1 MKTTHTTKLI
11 LLTATSMMA
20 LTTILGAF
28 GAHALKTILADYSL
42 NVFELAIRYSFYNT
56 IALFAL
62 AFLSTL
68 LINQKKI
75 KISFYL
81 IFIGTL
87 VFTCSLYALAL
98 LGKPILG
105 AITPIGGALI
115 IIGWII
121 TFYAIYKDLKVD
133 CD

>member
-1 MKTTHTTKLI
+1 
-11 LLTATSMMA
+11 MMA

-28 GAHALKTILADYSL
+28 GAHALKTILDDYSL

-62 AFLSTL
+62 AFISTL

-121 TFYAIYKDLKVD
+121 TFYVIYKDLKVD